1 MRFKSSARVLQLSD
15 LLTLFHFDTADLVDE
30 LLRELG
36 SLDLILEQDLV
47 LE

>member
-1 MRFKSSARVLQLSD
+1 MRFKRAAGVLQLND
-15 LLTLFHFDTADLVDE
+15 LLVLFYLDTADLIDE
-30 LLRELG
+30 LLRKLG

>member
-1 MRFKSSARVLQLSD
+1 MRFKRTAGVLQLSD
-15 LLTLFHFDTADLVDE
+15 LLALFHFNTADLVDE

-36 SLDLILEQDLV
+36 SLNLVLEQDLV

>member
-1 MRFKSSARVLQLSD
+1 MRFKRTAGVLQLSD
-15 LLTLFHFDTADLVDE
+15 LLVLFYFNTADLVDE

-36 SLDLILEQDLV
+36 SLDLVLEQDLV

>member
-1 MRFKSSARVLQLSD
+1 MRFKSTTGLLQLSD
-15 LLTLFHFDTADLVDE
+15 LLALFHFNSADLVDE

>member
-1 MRFKSSARVLQLSD
+1 MRFKCAAGVLQLDD
-15 LLTLFHFDTADLVDE
+15 LLVLLDLNSADLVDE

>member
-1 MRFKSSARVLQLSD
+1 MCFKRAAGVLQLND
-15 LLTLFHFDTADLVDE
+15 LLVLFYLDTADLIDE
-30 LLRELG
+30 LLRKLG

>member
-15 LLTLFHFDTADLVDE
+15 LLALFHFNSADLVDE